1 MIILAI
7 DTSTR
12 YAGMAVADCGGTL
25 AEKTWHSQQNHGAEL
40 LPAAMALL
48 EQAGRGIRDVTHLA
62 VALGP
67 GGFSALRVGIATV
80 KGLALPARLPVA
92 GISTFDLEAAPH
104 FGVDAP
110 LYAVLP
116 AGRGEVA
123 WAYYGYAASLA
134 RERAESGL
142 AAPEN
147 LLASV
152 GERALFC
159 GEGVPLLEPHAPVD
173 VILSGPPPTRQP
185 GVLARLAFD
194 RFARGEAD
202 DPAALEPIYARAPS
216 ISTPRPPKA

>member
-1 MIILAI
+1 MILLAI

-12 YAGMAVADCGGTL
+12 YAGVAVADCGGIL
-25 AEKTWHSQQNHGAEL
+25 AENTWHSRQNHGAEL

-48 EQAGRGIRDVTHLA
+48 EQAGRGIQDVTHLA

-80 KGLALPARLPVA
+80 KGLALPRRLPVA
-92 GISTFDLEAAPH
+92 GISTFDVEAAPH

-116 AGRGEVA
+116 AGRDEVA
-123 WAYYGYAASLA
+123 WACYGDAVSPA
-134 RERAESGL
+134 RERAESGI

-147 LLASV
+147 LLASA

-159 GEGVPLLEPHAPVD
+159 GEGTPLLAPHTPAGAL
-173 VILSGPPPTRQP
+173 LSGPPPTRQP
-185 GVLARLAFD
+185 AVLARLALD
-194 RFARGEAD
+194 RFAKGEAD
-202 DPAALEPIYARAPS
+202 DPTALEPTYARAPS
-216 ISTPRPPKA
+216 ISTPRPPR